1 MEKLN
6 LQLFGG
12 RGAGGTMK
20 SGNFPNKDDFF
31 GNTRKVSN
39 QYIKIE
45 KQILDDDTVIVY
57 TSNVT
62 SVKGSPVLIVGDK
75 EAVYLKNND
84 YRLVTRDS
92 GAMLTD
98 TFAVKIHK
106 GFKKYTFRNNI
117 SDQISID
124 KSMTFADFRKLA
136 EEQQKAGGRVA
147 KRSAYIY
154 RNYITDKKGRKVG
167 V

>member
-6 LQLFGG
+6 LQLFGS

-20 SGNFPNKDDFF
+20 RGNFPVKDDFF

-39 QYIKIE
+39 QYIKVE

-75 EAVYLKNND
+75 
-84 YRLVTRDS
+84 
-92 GAMLTD
+92 
-98 TFAVKIHK
+98 
-106 GFKKYTFRNNI
+106 
-117 SDQISID
+117 
-124 KSMTFADFRKLA
+124 
-136 EEQQKAGGRVA
+136 
-147 KRSAYIY
+147 
-154 RNYITDKKGRKVG
+154 
-167 V
+167 